1 VTDRHEGAPESDP
14 LRFPDGRPK
23 SSPDDTSLLGL
34 AAVWSEIDE
43 PMPPKRSAGKGG
55 THQRGRSR
63 QTRRARRA
71 RPAQSPGVRVML
83 GLAAAVVLALAVI
96 VFLVIQ
102 LS

>member
-1 VTDRHEGAPESDP
+1 MTDRHEGEPGSDP

-55 THQRGRSR
+55 IHQRGRSR
-63 QTRRARRA
+63 RARRA
-71 RPAQSPGVRVML
+71 RSA
-83 GLAAAVVLALAVI
+83 
-96 VFLVIQ
+96 
-102 LS
+102 

>member
-1 VTDRHEGAPESDP
+1 MTDRHEGEPESDP

-55 THQRGRSR
+55 IHQRGRSR
-63 QTRRARRA
+63 RARRA
-71 RPAQSPGVRVML
+71 RSAQSPGVRVMV
-83 GLAAAVVLALAVI
+83 GLAAAVVLALVVI